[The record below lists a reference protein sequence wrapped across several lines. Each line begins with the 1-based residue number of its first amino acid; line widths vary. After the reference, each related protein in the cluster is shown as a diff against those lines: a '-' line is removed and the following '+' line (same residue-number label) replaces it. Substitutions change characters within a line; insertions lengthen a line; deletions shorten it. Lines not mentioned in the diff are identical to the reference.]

1 MRFWLI
7 KFLKAYEKLFIDRIN
22 IVCSFYSRTVLK
34 TPDGRDM
41 WVLPDQRTG
50 FYDIELKLP
59 DGIKCKQCILQVN
72 IYLVNIFNGL
82 VKSRNLSQLVSIYF
96 EIIIISGPIT
106 PQTVGV
112 KIPMERRAWVV
123 DNKKHLGRV
132 QI

>member
-1 MRFWLI
+1 
-7 KFLKAYEKLFIDRIN
+7 
-22 IVCSFYSRTVLK
+22 
-34 TPDGRDM
+34 M

-82 VKSRNLSQLVSIYF
+82 VKFSQLVSIYF

-112 KIPMERRAWVV
+112 KIPMERRAWDV
-123 DNKKHLGRV
+123 DHKKHLGRV